1 MMRKFV
7 RYILEKLYD
16 VEVEGADNFAK
27 AGERVLIVANHL
39 SFLDALLLAVF
50 LPEKP
55 LFAIN
60 TFIAQKWWIKPF
72 LVLADTFA
80 LDPTNPFATKALIS
94 EIKKDR
100 KCVIFPEGRITV
112 TGSLMKIYE
121 GPGMIADKSEAM
133 LLPVRIDGAQY
144 SPLSRL
150 KGKVRLR
157 WFPKVTIRI
166 QEPRR
171 FDVPDDVFGRAR
183 RAVMGRKL
191 YDIMSEMLFQTS
203 DRNKTLFQS
212 LLDARHTHGGN
223 KKVVVD
229 MERAPLGY
237 RALMQRSFIIG
248 RHIAGQTERG
258 EYVGLLLPN
267 MVGTIVLFCGLQAF
281 GRVPAMLNFSTGL
294 KNMLSACKTSG
305 IKHVYTA
312 RRFVEMGK
320 LTEMVAGLEKKGI
333 KVIYLEDLRKEI
345 GFVDKMRGM
354 LAGAFFPGL
363 YYKMIGPADPDD
375 AAVVLFT
382 SGSEGAPKGV
392 VLSHV
397 NIQANRYQLS
407 ARVDFGPTD
416 KIFNALPI
424 FHSFGLTAGT
434 ILPLLSGIEVFFY
447 PSPLHYR
454 IVPELVYDT
463 NSTIVF
469 GTDTFLA
476 GYARFA
482 HPYDFYAVR
491 YIFAGAEKLKDET
504 RRIYAE
510 KYGVRVLE
518 GYGATET
525 SPVLTTNTP
534 MQNKAGTVGRLL
546 PGIEYRTEDVPGID
560 EGGRLFV
567 KGPNIMKGYLLSD
580 KPGKLQPLEDGWY
593 DTGDIIA
600 FDDEGYVMIKGRA
613 KRFAKIAGEMVSLT
627 AAESLVAA
635 TYPGFAHAV
644 LGIPD
649 KKKGEALLLITEC
662 TDADPSEIVKYA
674 KKRGA
679 SELTVPRQIKV
690 VDKIPVLGTG
700 KTDYVT
706 LQDMVADKKGRKAA

>member
-1 MMRKFV
+1 M
-7 RYILEKLYD
+7 
-16 VEVEGADNFAK
+16 
-27 AGERVLIVANHL
+27 
-39 SFLDALLLAVF
+39 
-50 LPEKP
+50 
-55 LFAIN
+55 
-60 TFIAQKWWIKPF
+60 
-72 LVLADTFA
+72 
-80 LDPTNPFATKALIS
+80 
-94 EIKKDR
+94 
-100 KCVIFPEGRITV
+100 
-112 TGSLMKIYE
+112 
-121 GPGMIADKSEAM
+121 
-133 LLPVRIDGAQY
+133 
-144 SPLSRL
+144 
-150 KGKVRLR
+150 
-157 WFPKVTIRI
+157 
-166 QEPRR
+166 
-171 FDVPDDVFGRAR
+171 
-183 RAVMGRKL
+183 
-191 YDIMSEMLFQTS
+191 
-203 DRNKTLFQS
+203 
-212 LLDARHTHGGN
+212 
-223 KKVVVD
+223 
-229 MERAPLGY
+229 
-237 RALMQRSFIIG
+237 
-248 RHIAGQTERG
+248 
-258 EYVGLLLPN
+258 
-267 MVGTIVLFCGLQAF
+267 
-281 GRVPAMLNFSTGL
+281 
-294 KNMLSACKTSG
+294 
-305 IKHVYTA
+305 
-312 RRFVEMGK
+312 
-320 LTEMVAGLEKKGI
+320 
-333 KVIYLEDLRKEI
+333 
-345 GFVDKMRGM
+345 
-354 LAGAFFPGL
+354 
-363 YYKMIGPADPDD
+363 
-375 AAVVLFT
+375 
-382 SGSEGAPKGV
+382 
-392 VLSHV
+392 
-397 NIQANRYQLS
+397 
-407 ARVDFGPTD
+407 
-416 KIFNALPI
+416 
-424 FHSFGLTAGT
+424 
-434 ILPLLSGIEVFFY
+434 PLLSGIEVFFY

>member
-7 RYILEKLYD
+7 RYILETLYD
-16 VEVEGADNFAK
+16 VELEGADNFAK
-27 AGERVLIVANHL
+27 AGDRVLIVANHL

-60 TFIAQKWWIKPF
+60 TFIAQKWWIRPF
-72 LVLADTFA
+72 LALADTFA

-94 EIKKDR
+94 EIKKNR

-121 GPGMIADKSEAM
+121 GPGMIADKSESM

-144 SPLSRL
+144 TPLSRL

-157 WFPKVTIRI
+157 WFPKITIRI
-166 QEPRR
+166 LEPRR
-171 FDVPDDVFGRAR
+171 FEVAENVFGRAR
-183 RAVMGRKL
+183 RAIMGRKL

-203 DRNKTLFQS
+203 DRKKTLFQS
-212 LLDARHTHGGN
+212 LLDARHIHGSS

-258 EYVGLLLPN
+258 DYVGLLLPN
-267 MVGTIVLFCGLQAF
+267 MAGTIALFFGLQAF

-294 KNMLSACKTSG
+294 KNMLSACKTAG
-305 IKHVYTA
+305 IKRIYTA
-312 RRFVEMGK
+312 RRFIEMGK
-320 LTEMVAGLEKKGI
+320 LTDMVAGLEKDGI
-333 KVIYLEDLRKEI
+333 TIIYLEDLRAKI
-345 GFVDKMRGM
+345 SFIDKMRGM

-363 YYKMIGPADPDD
+363 YYKMIGPADSSE

-392 VLSHV
+392 VLSHE
-397 NIQANRYQLS
+397 NIQANRFQLS
-407 ARVDFGPTD
+407 SRVDFGPSD

-469 GTDTFLA
+469 GTDTFLS

-546 PGIEYRTEDVPGID
+546 PGITYRTEDVPGID
-560 EGGRLFV
+560 DGGRLFV

-593 DTGDIIA
+593 DTGDIVA
-600 FDDEGYVMIKGRA
+600 FDAEGYVMIKGRA

-635 TYPGFAHAV
+635 AYPGFGHAV

-649 KKKGEALLLITEC
+649 KKKGEALLLVTEC

-700 KTDYVT
+700 KTDYVS
-706 LQDMVADKKGRKAA
+706 LQNMIADKKGRKAA

>member
-363 YYKMIGPADPDD
+363 YYKMIVRLIPMMRRWCCSPP
-375 AAVVLFT
+375 
-382 SGSEGAPKGV
+382 APKV
-392 VLSHV
+392 RRKVLCSAMSIFRRTAISFPPV
-397 NIQANRYQLS
+397 LIS
-407 ARVDFGPTD
+407 ARRI
-416 KIFNALPI
+416 KSLMRCRSSI
-424 FHSFGLTAGT
+424 
-434 ILPLLSGIEVFFY
+434 PLV
-447 PSPLHYR
+447 
-454 IVPELVYDT
+454 
-463 NSTIVF
+463 
-469 GTDTFLA
+469 
-476 GYARFA
+476 
-482 HPYDFYAVR
+482 
-491 YIFAGAEKLKDET
+491 
-504 RRIYAE
+504 
-510 KYGVRVLE
+510 
-518 GYGATET
+518 
-525 SPVLTTNTP
+525 
-534 MQNKAGTVGRLL
+534 
-546 PGIEYRTEDVPGID
+546 
-560 EGGRLFV
+560 
-567 KGPNIMKGYLLSD
+567 
-580 KPGKLQPLEDGWY
+580 
-593 DTGDIIA
+593 
-600 FDDEGYVMIKGRA
+600 
-613 KRFAKIAGEMVSLT
+613 
-627 AAESLVAA
+627 
-635 TYPGFAHAV
+635 
-644 LGIPD
+644 
-649 KKKGEALLLITEC
+649 
-662 TDADPSEIVKYA
+662 
-674 KKRGA
+674 
-679 SELTVPRQIKV
+679 
-690 VDKIPVLGTG
+690 
-700 KTDYVT
+700 
-706 LQDMVADKKGRKAA
+706 

>member
-16 VEVEGADNFAK
+16 VKVEGADNFAK
-27 AGERVLIVANHL
+27 AGDRVLIVANHL

-72 LVLADTFA
+72 LALADTFA

-157 WFPKVTIRI
+157 WFPEVTIRI

-191 YDIMSEMLFQTS
+191 YDIMSEMLFETS

-237 RALMQRSFIIG
+237 RSLMQRSFIIG

-267 MVGTIVLFCGLQAF
+267 MAGTIALFFGLQAF

-294 KNMLSACKTSG
+294 KNMLSACKTAG

-320 LTEMVAGLEKKGI
+320 LTEMVEGLEKKGI
-333 KVIYLEDLRKEI
+333 NVIYLEDLRKEI

-392 VLSHV
+392 VLSHA

-469 GTDTFLA
+469 GTDTFLS

-534 MQNKAGTVGRLL
+534 MQNKAGTVGRML
-546 PGIEYRTEDVPGID
+546 PGIECRTETVPGIE

-635 TYPGFAHAV
+635 AYPGFAHAV
-644 LGIPD
+644 LGVPD
-649 KKKGEALLLITEC
+649 KKKGEALLLVTEC
-662 TDADPSEIVKYA
+662 TDADPSEIVKHA

-679 SELTVPRQIKV
+679 SELTVPRQVKV

-706 LQDMVADKKGRKAA
+706 LQNMIADKKGRKAA